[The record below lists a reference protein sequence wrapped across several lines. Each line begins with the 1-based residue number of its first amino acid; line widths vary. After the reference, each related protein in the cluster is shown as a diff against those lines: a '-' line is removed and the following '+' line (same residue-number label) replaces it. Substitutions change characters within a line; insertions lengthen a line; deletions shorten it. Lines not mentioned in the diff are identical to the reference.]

1 MKFALYLGNRGF
13 FPERLIA
20 EARREVTGALAALG
34 IDTLCAPE
42 NLTRYGA
49 VETRDEGRLYHDWLK
64 SHEGEYEHR
73 GEYDGVLLVLPNF
86 GDENGASEALCD
98 CGVPIYIL
106 AYPDELDKMDFQSRR
121 DAFCGKLSIMDVF
134 TQFNLPFT
142 AWEPHT
148 LHPSSPRFAEE
159 MRQFAAVCRI
169 VRGMKRCRIGA
180 IGARPTAF
188 KTIRFDEVAL
198 QKRGIT
204 VEVFDNSDL
213 LLEVEK
219 VKSGSPELEA
229 KVRRFREYTDFSGV
243 PADRVEMLARLSVA
257 IDRMI
262 ERYDLQAVGLRCWLD
277 LEQTLKISPCVVLS
291 ELNDRGIP
299 AACELDVGNAVAM
312 YALALASQEPAACLD
327 WNNNYEEDPDRCI
340 LFHCGPV
347 AQSLMAGK
355 GTVTEHKMF
364 AKGDPGSGWG
374 SNEGRIRAFDM
385 TYSNCLTEDGKLTVY
400 ASEGRFTE
408 DPIEDAFFGCGG
420 VAEIDDLQN
429 KLIRL
434 ARGGFKHHTTVG
446 VGHMQAVLEEAFGTY
461 LHYNVVRI

>member
-1 MKFALYLGNRGF
+1 MEFALYLGNRGF

-20 EARREVTGALAALG
+20 EARREVTEALAALG

-49 VETRDEGRLYHDWLK
+49 VETAAEGRAFAAFLDR
-64 SHEGEYEHR
+64 HR

-106 AYPDELDKMDFQSRR
+106 AYPDKLDKMDFQSRR
-121 DAFCGKLSIMDVF
+121 DAFCGKLSITDVF
-134 TQFNLPFT
+134 TQFNIPFT
-142 AWEPHT
+142 AWVPHT
-148 LHPSSPRFAEE
+148 LHPASSRFAEE

-198 QKRGIT
+198 QKKGIT

-219 VKSGSPELEA
+219 VKAGSSELEA
-229 KVRRFREYTDFSGV
+229 KVSRFREYTDFDGV
-243 PADRVEMLARLSVA
+243 PAYRVEMLARLSVA

-262 ERYDLQAVGLRCWLD
+262 ERYELQAVGLRCWLD
-277 LEQTLKISPCVVLS
+277 LEQTLKVSPCVVLS

-299 AACELDVGNAVAM
+299 AACELDVGNAVTM
-312 YALALASQEPAACLD
+312 YALSLASQEPAACLD

-347 AQSLMAGK
+347 AQKLMAARGR
-355 GTVTEHKMF
+355 VIDHPMF
-364 AKGDPGSGWG
+364 AKSLG
-374 SNEGRIRAFDM
+374 EGCAFGCNVGRLRPM
-385 TYSNCLTEDGKLTVY
+385 SFTFASAATVDGKVRFY
-400 ASEGRFTE
+400 SGEGEFTSDRLPE
-408 DPIEDAFFGCGG
+408 EFFGCGG
-420 VAEIDDLQN
+420 VARIPELQP
-429 KLIRL
+429 KLVRIG
-434 ARGGFKHHTTVG
+434 RGGYRHHVSMTEG
-446 VGHMQAVLEEAFGTY
+446 SWRRALDEAFTNY
-461 LHYNVVRI
+461 LGYEKTEF

>member
-1 MKFALYLGNRGF
+1 MKFALDLGNRGF

-20 EARREVTGALAALG
+20 DARREVTGALAALG

-49 VETRDEGRLYHDWLK
+49 VETAAEGRAFAAFLAK
-64 SHEGEYEHR
+64 HR

-86 GDENGASEALCD
+86 GDENGASEALCG

-134 TQFNLPFT
+134 TQFGIPFT

-148 LHPSSPRFAEE
+148 LHPASIRFAEE

-213 LLEVEK
+213 LLEVER
-219 VKSGSPELEA
+219 VKSGSSELES
-229 KVRRFREYTDFSGV
+229 KIRRFREYTDFGGV
-243 PADRVEMLARLSVA
+243 PSDRIEMLARLSVA

-262 ERYDLQAVGLRCWLD
+262 ERYELQAVGLRCWLD
-277 LEQTLKISPCVVLS
+277 LEQTLKVSPCVVLS

-299 AACELDVGNAVAM
+299 AACELDVGNAVTM
-312 YALALASQEPAACLD
+312 YALTLASREPAACLD
-327 WNNNYEEDPDRCI
+327 WNNNFEEDPDRCI

-347 AQSLMAGK
+347 AQKLMTARGR
-355 GTVTEHKMF
+355 VIDHPMF
-364 AKGDPGSGWG
+364 AKSLGAGCAFGC
-374 SNEGRIRAFDM
+374 NVGRLRPMPFTFASAA
-385 TYSNCLTEDGKLTVY
+385 TVDGKVRFY
-400 ASEGRFTE
+400 SGEGEFTGDRLPE
-408 DPIEDAFFGCGG
+408 EFFGCGG
-420 VAEIDDLQN
+420 VARIPGLQP
-429 KLIRL
+429 KLIRIG
-434 ARGGFKHHTTVG
+434 RGGYRHHVSVAEG
-446 VGHMQAVLEEAFGTY
+446 NWRRALDEAFTNY
-461 LHYNVVRI
+461 LGYEKTEL

>member
-20 EARREVTGALAALG
+20 EARREVTEALAALG

-49 VETRDEGRLYHDWLK
+49 VETAAEGRAFAAFLDRHC
-64 SHEGEYEHR
+64 

-134 TQFNLPFT
+134 TQFNIPFT

-148 LHPSSPRFAEE
+148 LHPASSRFAEE

-198 QKRGIT
+198 QKKGIT

-219 VKSGSPELEA
+219 VKAGSSELEA
-229 KVRRFREYTDFSGV
+229 KVSRFREYTDFDGV

-262 ERYDLQAVGLRCWLD
+262 ERYELQAVGLRCWLD
-277 LEQTLKISPCVVLS
+277 LEQTLKVSPCVVLS

-299 AACELDVGNAVAM
+299 AACELDVGNAVTM
-312 YALALASQEPAACLD
+312 YALSLASQEPAACLD

-347 AQSLMAGK
+347 AQKLMAARGR
-355 GTVTEHKMF
+355 VIDHPMF
-364 AKGDPGSGWG
+364 AKSLG
-374 SNEGRIRAFDM
+374 EGCAFGCNVGRLRPM
-385 TYSNCLTEDGKLTVY
+385 SFTFASAATVDGKVRFY
-400 ASEGRFTE
+400 SGEGEFTSDRLPE
-408 DPIEDAFFGCGG
+408 EFFGCGG
-420 VAEIDDLQN
+420 VARIPELQP
-429 KLIRL
+429 KLVRIG
-434 ARGGFKHHTTVG
+434 RGGYRHHVSMTEG
-446 VGHMQAVLEEAFGTY
+446 SWRRALDEAFTNY
-461 LHYNVVRI
+461 LGYEKTEF

>member
-49 VETRDEGRLYHDWLK
+49 VETAAEGRAFAGFLAK
-64 SHEGEYEHR
+64 HR

-159 MRQFAAVCRI
+159 MWQFAAVCRI

-219 VKSGSPELEA
+219 VKSDSPELQA

-257 IDRMI
+257 IDHMI

-347 AQSLMAGK
+347 AQKLMAARGR
-355 GTVTEHKMF
+355 VIDHPMF
-364 AKGDPGSGWG
+364 AKSLG
-374 SNEGRIRAFDM
+374 EGCAFGCNVGRLRPM
-385 TYSNCLTEDGKLTVY
+385 PFTFASAATVDGKVRFY
-400 ASEGRFTE
+400 SGEGEFTRDQLPE
-408 DPIEDAFFGCGG
+408 EFFGCGG
-420 VAEIDDLQN
+420 VAHIPGLQS
-429 KLIRL
+429 KLIRIG
-434 ARGGFKHHTTVG
+434 RGGYRHHVSMTEG
-446 VGHMQAVLEEAFGTY
+446 SWRRAIDEAFTNY
-461 LHYNVVRI
+461 LGYEKTEL

>member
-1 MKFALYLGNRGF
+1 
-13 FPERLIA
+13 
-20 EARREVTGALAALG
+20 
-34 IDTLCAPE
+34 
-42 NLTRYGA
+42 
-49 VETRDEGRLYHDWLK
+49 
-64 SHEGEYEHR
+64 
-73 GEYDGVLLVLPNF
+73 
-86 GDENGASEALCD
+86 
-98 CGVPIYIL
+98 
-106 AYPDELDKMDFQSRR
+106 MDFQSRR

-148 LHPSSPRFAEE
+148 LHPASPRFAEE

-198 QKRGIT
+198 QKKGIT

-219 VKSGSPELEA
+219 VKSGSPELET

-262 ERYDLQAVGLRCWLD
+262 ERYDLQAVSLRCWLD

-347 AQSLMAGK
+347 AQKLMAARGR
-355 GTVTEHKMF
+355 VIDHPMF
-364 AKGDPGSGWG
+364 AKSLG
-374 SNEGRIRAFDM
+374 EGCAFGCNVGRLRPM
-385 TYSNCLTEDGKLTVY
+385 PFTFASAATVDGKVRFY
-400 ASEGRFTE
+400 SGEGEFTRDQLPE
-408 DPIEDAFFGCGG
+408 EFFGCGG
-420 VAEIDDLQN
+420 VAHIPGLQP
-429 KLIRL
+429 KLIRIG
-434 ARGGFKHHTTVG
+434 RGGYRHHVSMTEG
-446 VGHMQAVLEEAFGTY
+446 SWRRAIDEAFTNY
-461 LHYNVVRI
+461 LGYEKTEL

>member
-20 EARREVTGALAALG
+20 EARREVTEALAALG

-49 VETRDEGRLYHDWLK
+49 VETAAEGRTFAAFLDR
-64 SHEGEYEHR
+64 HR

-134 TQFNLPFT
+134 TQFNIPFT
-142 AWEPHT
+142 AGEPHT
-148 LHPSSPRFAEE
+148 LHPASSRCAEE

-198 QKRGIT
+198 QKKGIT

-219 VKSGSPELEA
+219 VKAGSSELEA
-229 KVRRFREYTDFSGV
+229 KVNRFREYTDFDGV

-262 ERYDLQAVGLRCWLD
+262 ERYELQAVGLRCWLD
-277 LEQTLKISPCVVLS
+277 LEQTLKVSPCVVLS

-299 AACELDVGNAVAM
+299 AACELDVGNAVTM
-312 YALALASQEPAACLD
+312 YALSLASQEPAACLD

-347 AQSLMAGK
+347 AQKLMAARGR
-355 GTVTEHKMF
+355 VIDHPMF
-364 AKGDPGSGWG
+364 AKSLG
-374 SNEGRIRAFDM
+374 EGCAFGCNVGRLRPM
-385 TYSNCLTEDGKLTVY
+385 SFTFASAATVDGKVRFY
-400 ASEGRFTE
+400 SGEGEFTSDRLPE
-408 DPIEDAFFGCGG
+408 EFFGCGG
-420 VAEIDDLQN
+420 VARIPELQP
-429 KLIRL
+429 KLVRIG
-434 ARGGFKHHTTVG
+434 RGGYRHHVSVAEG
-446 VGHMQAVLEEAFGTY
+446 RWRRALDEAFTNY
-461 LHYNVVRI
+461 LGYEKTEF

>member
-20 EARREVTGALAALG
+20 EARREVTEALAALG

-49 VETRDEGRLYHDWLK
+49 VETAAEGRAFAAFLDR
-64 SHEGEYEHR
+64 HR

-134 TQFNLPFT
+134 TQFNIPFT

-148 LHPSSPRFAEE
+148 LHPASSRFAEE

-198 QKRGIT
+198 QKKGIT

-219 VKSGSPELEA
+219 VKAGSSELEA
-229 KVRRFREYTDFSGV
+229 KVSRFREYTDFDGV

-262 ERYDLQAVGLRCWLD
+262 ERYELQAVGLRCWLD
-277 LEQTLKISPCVVLS
+277 LEQTLKVSPCVVLS

-299 AACELDVGNAVAM
+299 AACELDVGNAVTM
-312 YALALASQEPAACLD
+312 YALILASQKPAACLD

-347 AQSLMAGK
+347 AQTLMAARGR
-355 GTVTEHKMF
+355 VIDHPMF
-364 AKGDPGSGWG
+364 AKSLG
-374 SNEGRIRAFDM
+374 EGCAFGCNVGRLRPM
-385 TYSNCLTEDGKLTVY
+385 SFTFASAATVDGKVRFY
-400 ASEGRFTE
+400 SGEGEFTSDRLPE
-408 DPIEDAFFGCGG
+408 EFFGCGG
-420 VAEIDDLQN
+420 VARIPELQP
-429 KLIRL
+429 KLVRIGRSGY
-434 ARGGFKHHTTVG
+434 RHHVSMTEG
-446 VGHMQAVLEEAFGTY
+446 SWRRALDEAFTNY
-461 LHYNVVRI
+461 LGYEKTEF

>member
-20 EARREVTGALAALG
+20 DARREVAAALAALG

-42 NLTRYGA
+42 SLTRYGA
-49 VETRDEGRLYHDWLK
+49 VETAAEGRAFAGFLA
-64 SHEGEYEHR
+64 EHR

-98 CGVPIYIL
+98 CGVPIYLL

-180 IGARPTAF
+180 FGARPTAF

-198 QKRGIT
+198 QKKGIT

-213 LLEVEK
+213 LLEVER
-219 VKSGSPELEA
+219 VKSGSPELET
-229 KVRRFREYTDFSGV
+229 KIRRFREYTDCGGV
-243 PADRVEMLARLSVA
+243 PADRLETIARLSA
-257 IDRMI
+257 ALDRMI
-262 ERYDLQAVGLRCWLD
+262 ERHELQAIGLRCWLD

-291 ELNDRGIP
+291 ELNSRGIP

-312 YALALASQEPAACLD
+312 YALTLASQEPAACLD

-347 AQSLMAGK
+347 AQQLMAARGR
-355 GTVTEHKMF
+355 VIDHPMF
-364 AKGDPGSGWG
+364 AKSLGAGCAFGCNVGRLRPMPFTFTSTATVDRKVCFYSG
-374 SNEGRIRAFDM
+374 EG
-385 TYSNCLTEDGKLTVY
+385 E
-400 ASEGRFTE
+400 FTTDRLPE
-408 DPIEDAFFGCGG
+408 EFFGCGG
-420 VAEIDDLQN
+420 VARIPGLQP
-429 KLIRL
+429 KLIRIG
-434 ARGGFKHHTTVG
+434 RGGYRHHVSVAEG
-446 VGHMQAVLEEAFGTY
+446 SWRRAVDEALTNY
-461 LHYNVVRI
+461 LGYEKTEL

>member
-20 EARREVTGALAALG
+20 EARREVTEALAALG

-49 VETRDEGRLYHDWLK
+49 VETAAEGRAFAAFLDR
-64 SHEGEYEHR
+64 HR

-134 TQFNLPFT
+134 TQFNIPFT

-148 LHPSSPRFAEE
+148 LHPASSRFAEE

-198 QKRGIT
+198 QK
-204 VEVFDNSDL
+204 
-213 LLEVEK
+213 K
-219 VKSGSPELEA
+219 
-229 KVRRFREYTDFSGV
+229 GV
-243 PADRVEMLARLSVA
+243 PLEDIALSVQETA
-257 IDRMI
+257 F
-262 ERYDLQAVGLRCWLD
+262 
-277 LEQTLKISPCVVLS
+277 
-291 ELNDRGIP
+291 
-299 AACELDVGNAVAM
+299 AM
-312 YALALASQEPAACLD
+312 LTE
-327 WNNNYEEDPDRCI
+327 
-340 LFHCGPV
+340 
-347 AQSLMAGK
+347 
-355 GTVTEHKMF
+355 VTE
-364 AKGDPGSGWG
+364 
-374 SNEGRIRAFDM
+374 RAM
-385 TYSNCLTEDGKLTVY
+385 AHIGKREVLL
-400 ASEGRFTE
+400 G
-408 DPIEDAFFGCGG
+408 GG
-420 VAEIDDLQN
+420 VAQN
-429 KLIRL
+429 GRL
-434 ARGGFKHHTTVG
+434 RDMVEDMAHARGAEMFVPDRQFCRDNGAMIAWLGCEMHSSG
-446 VGHMQAVLEEAFGTY
+446 VRMSVPDT
-461 LHYNVVRI
+461 VVRQRFRTDEVDVTWR